1 MGEKQ
6 IISKNIKNLREA
18 SGFTQE
24 QIASFIGVGRSA
36 YSNYEM
42 GIRELPF
49 EVMEKLSDL
58 YGCEMSAFYE
68 TGDNAVQSVLATAFR
83 IDNLSVDD
91 MRQIASFKRIVRNSL
106 KMDILLAR

>member
-1 MGEKQ
+1 MEEKL
-6 IISKNIKNLREA
+6 IVAKNIKNLREA

-36 YSNYEM
+36 YSNYGM

-49 EVMEKLSDL
+49 GVIEQLSDL

-68 TGDNAVQSVLATAFR
+68 TGDNAQSVLATAFR
-83 IDNLSVDD
+83 VDNLSAEDL
-91 MRQIASFKRIVRNSL
+91 RQIASFKRIVRNSL
-106 KMDILLAR
+106 KTDVLLAR